1 MVVNVNIRAD
11 KKHMWDSGISRQKNR
26 SRFQILIIETVFPT
40 NLKRVSSQEITRT
53 ERELDVSFTKA
64 PLGKIHLYPTRCE
77 EQIPL

>member
-1 MVVNVNIRAD
+1 MVVNVNIRDD
-11 KKHMWDSGISRQKNR
+11 KKHRWDSGISRQKNR